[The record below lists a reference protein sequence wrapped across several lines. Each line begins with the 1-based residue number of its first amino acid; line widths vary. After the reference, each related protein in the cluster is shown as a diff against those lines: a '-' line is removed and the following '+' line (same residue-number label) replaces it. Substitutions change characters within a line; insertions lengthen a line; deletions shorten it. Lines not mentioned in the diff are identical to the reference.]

1 MATCGSNTT
10 WRCHKVVIP
19 SGRLKKQTI
28 TAERPLM
35 RGTNGN
41 LCTRRR
47 RRRAQTP
54 GTPPFRALRPRRRGT
69 TEASSTHTKP
79 AANGGGGGQARPGRG
94 RVLSPPRPRPCLS
107 SAGQSASSELAFQR
121 RILRGGAPCRCRRC
135 CCGCVWSQRRHGC
148 GDREGTGSGRSCG
161 RFY

>member
-94 RVLSPPRPRPCLS
+94 RVLPPPSSSLSFICRTKRFQRVSISKTHPPRRRSLSLSLLLLWLCVESEEARLRRP
-107 SAGQSASSELAFQR
+107 
-121 RILRGGAPCRCRRC
+121 
-135 CCGCVWSQRRHGC
+135 
-148 GDREGTGSGRSCG
+148 
-161 RFY
+161 

>member
-28 TAERPLM
+28 TVERPLM

-94 RVLSPPRPRPCLS
+94 RVLPPPRPPQEIDAKASLQAQVQGLREDNQRLQEES
-107 SAGQSASSELAFQR
+107 YNASAKLKKFTEWVFNT
-121 RILRGGAPCRCRRC
+121 I
-135 CCGCVWSQRRHGC
+135 
-148 GDREGTGSGRSCG
+148 DMN
-161 RFY
+161 